1 MKASVDSPFIA
12 IQRLFEVVVF
22 GRCAVVRLLF
32 LLLFLSSS
40 SLFSVTMIEKS
51 AMMAGILHQGSSSCP
66 KLIYGR
72 RDTLLG
78 ISQSVKLKY
87 DGTGLVHNGT
97 HIRLYNKRM

>member
-1 MKASVDSPFIA
+1 MASVDILFLSL
-12 IQRLFEVVVF
+12 QSLFEVVVV

-32 LLLFLSSS
+32 LLLFLSSA

-51 AMMAGILHQGSSSCP
+51 AMMAGVLHQGSSSCP

-87 DGTGLVHNGT
+87 NGTRPVHNGA
-97 HIRLYNKRM
+97 HISLYNKRM

>member
-1 MKASVDSPFIA
+1 MASVDSPFLSL
-12 IQRLFEVVVF
+12 QSLFEVVVV

-32 LLLFLSSS
+32 LLLFLSSA

-51 AMMAGILHQGSSSCP
+51 AMMAGVLHQGSSSCP
-66 KLIYGR
+66 KLIYGC

-87 DGTGLVHNGT
+87 NGTRLVHNGA
-97 HIRLYNKRM
+97 HINLYNKRM